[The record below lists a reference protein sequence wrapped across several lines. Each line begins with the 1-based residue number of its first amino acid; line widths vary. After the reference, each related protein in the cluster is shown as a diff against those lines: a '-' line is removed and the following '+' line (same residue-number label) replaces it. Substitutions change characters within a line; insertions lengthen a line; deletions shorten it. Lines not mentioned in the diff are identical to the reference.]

1 MTGRVSWQL
10 EAIVNVEIQDAEG
23 YFHTLRCTLD
33 TGFDGDLALPS
44 GVIEQL
50 GLVPID
56 ILNVTLANSARAS
69 MPKYNANVS
78 WQERLIEVEVLQT
91 NGESAIGMALLEN
104 SIVTLQ
110 VWDGGDISI
119 EPR

>member
-1 MTGRVSWQL
+1 MMTGRVSWQL

-78 WQERLIEVEVLQT
+78 WQERLSRSGSPSNQWR
-91 NGESAIGMALLEN
+91 IGYRYGPVGKQHCNAASL
-104 SIVTLQ
+104 
-110 VWDGGDISI
+110 G
-119 EPR
+119 RR